1 MVGDVVEDVA
11 GPAAVDQ
18 ASALP
23 GGALKD
29 RGAAGAGA
37 GEDHVPDVQAGR
49 AAVVDLRER
58 AVGKVAPARGRTP
71 GGQRPWQVDGVPRD
85 AHAALRICGQVAVVV
100 VGEPQQLLF
109 GLAMVQ

>member
-11 GPAAVDQ
+11 GPAAIDQ
-18 ASALP
+18 PASLPARALE
-23 GGALKD
+23 G
-29 RGAAGAGA
+29 RRAAGSRP